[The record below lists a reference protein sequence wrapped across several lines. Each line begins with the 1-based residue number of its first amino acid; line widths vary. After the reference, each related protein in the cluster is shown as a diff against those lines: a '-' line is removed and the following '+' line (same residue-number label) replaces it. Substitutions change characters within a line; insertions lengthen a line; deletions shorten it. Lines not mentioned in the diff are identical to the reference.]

1 VIKSE
6 AGNKKEKSRTP
17 WRLYQIRQSLKD
29 FFKLKEIMPSIEG
42 M

>member
-6 AGNKKEKSRTP
+6 AGNKKEKSRKSL
-17 WRLYQIRQSLKD
+17 RLYQKRESLKD